1 MDIEIKDVSIRLLDE
16 LYEIEK
22 QSFKLEAFSKQQIA
36 YLLTDYNAVSL
47 AARVKGELAGFII
60 GQIEA
65 ENNVLVGHIITVDVA
80 PGYRRL
86 GIAQKLLCEV
96 EDIFRQKGIWEC
108 RLEVREDNAAA
119 LNLYLKVGYEKVG
132 KLANYY
138 PNAHGLYLKKK
149 LL

>member
-1 MDIEIKDVSIRLLDE
+1 MEIKIGDATIRLLDE

-22 QSFKLEAFSKQQIA
+22 QSFKLEAFSKQQMA

-47 AARVKGELAGFII
+47 AARVKGELTGFII

-96 EDIFRQKGIWEC
+96 EDIFKPIGVGEC

-119 LNLYLKVGYEKVG
+119 LNLYLKAGYEKVG
-132 KLANYY
+132 KLKNYY
-138 PNAHGLYLKKK
+138 PTAHGLYLKKK